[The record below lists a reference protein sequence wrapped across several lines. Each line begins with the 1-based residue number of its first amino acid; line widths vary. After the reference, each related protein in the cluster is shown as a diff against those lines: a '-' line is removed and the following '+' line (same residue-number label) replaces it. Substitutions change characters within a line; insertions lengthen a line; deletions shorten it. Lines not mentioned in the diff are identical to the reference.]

1 MIFQENKV
9 KVLVTLEK
17 IPIIQAKSH
26 ECMKFQKCHFKKCK
40 VAETFPVRFICFR
53 ITCLALFGELLVS
66 RLSSLVSLL
75 SSLFSLLSS
84 LFSLLSL
91 LLISQMAPVTSN
103 FESGHRIR
111 FQMHPPLPHHPWPG
125 GTRET
130 FR

>member
-26 ECMKFQKCHFKKCK
+26 ECMKFQKFDFKKCK

-66 RLSSLVSLL
+66 RFSSLVSRLSSLVSRLSALASRLSPLVSRLSSLVSLL
-75 SSLFSLLSS
+75 SHSQSYFHLLS
-84 LFSLLSL
+84 
-91 LLISQMAPVTSN
+91 IVQTMDIM
-103 FESGHRIR
+103 ER
-111 FQMHPPLPHHPWPG
+111 Q
-125 GTRET
+125 
-130 FR
+130 